1 MWKFAIRRRGFTF
14 ISIGKTFQIH
24 CPSKPCRKY
33 KNSKCRFKFGRFFT
47 DKTII
52 SIPLQHTLNQVD
64 KFGILSK
71 RNNILGQVKKYID
84 NNNLDPNSR
93 SFSNDLSIQEILSS
107 MGITEDYYYYWT
119 LSISTDNDYEIYL
132 KRSTGSRFVNN
143 YNSVLLKAWEANL
156 DIQPAHNY
164 FESLTYMTANFSKH
178 EREVSESLKQAAK
191 EIKNQNLNVRDAM
204 KKIAYSFISS
214 RQVSVQEAVYNVLPE
229 LWFRKCS
236 QGISFINTNLPSNR
250 IRIIKSKEEIELL
263 PDKSTDI
270 FKKSI
275 IDRYMD
281 RPLCAKFESL
291 KTVCLA
297 QLTLLQKNFFR

>member
-14 ISIGKTFQIH
+14 VSIGKTFQIH
-24 CPSKPCRKY
+24 CHSQPCPKY
-33 KNSKCRFKFGRFFT
+33 KNSKCRFTFGRFFT

-71 RNNILGQVKKYID
+71 RNKILGQVKKYID

-143 YNSVLLKAWEANL
+143 YNSVLLKA
-156 DIQPAHNY
+156 
-164 FESLTYMTANFSKH
+164 
-178 EREVSESLKQAAK
+178 
-191 EIKNQNLNVRDAM
+191 
-204 KKIAYSFISS
+204 
-214 RQVSVQEAVYNVLPE
+214 
-229 LWFRKCS
+229 
-236 QGISFINTNLPSNR
+236 
-250 IRIIKSKEEIELL
+250 
-263 PDKSTDI
+263 
-270 FKKSI
+270 
-275 IDRYMD
+275 
-281 RPLCAKFESL
+281 
-291 KTVCLA
+291 
-297 QLTLLQKNFFR
+297 